1 MKSVLMIVYSLPPH
15 KYPGTERVV
24 NFINSLRDYGWEPVI
39 LTRKARVDSLEE
51 QYLHVPEDVNIIR
64 TGYQITAGFPDI
76 IQSVTKLMTSL
87 LLPDGQR
94 LWEFLSRRKAV
105 RIAKNGGVDLVY
117 TVSPPYSSHLIG
129 LRLKKKY
136 PKLPWVAD
144 LNFESTTV
152 RNYEKSLLARITE
165 NADSIIHGETEI
177 PAQELSEVFEK
188 ACRAVVAK
196 KLKNA

>member
-1 MKSVLMIVYSLPPH
+1 MIVYSLPPH

-39 LTRKARVDSLEE
+39 LTRNAEPNFLEE
-51 QYLHVPEDVNIIR
+51 QNLQVPEDIDIIR
-64 TGYQITAGFPDI
+64 TGYKVTSGFPHI
-76 IQSVTKLMTSL
+76 IQSVTKFLASL

-94 LWEFLSRRKAV
+94 LWEFMSRRKAV

-117 TVSPPYSSHLIG
+117 SVSPPYSSHLIG

-144 LNFESTTV
+144 LNYESTTV

-165 NADSIIHGETEI
+165 NADLIVHGESEI
-177 PAQELSEVFEK
+177 HTQELSEIFEK

-196 KLKNA
+196 KLENA